1 MEIDKNHIIGMFRQY
16 VHTFDGVHKG
26 VLLKYEHSL
35 RVSSYSQRIATSL
48 SLSPF
53 DIQLAWLIGILHDI
67 GRFEQLKEFHTF
79 IDHKSMDHAAYGVDY
94 LFSKGHIRDFLT
106 DDSCDD
112 VIAAAIA
119 NHNAYTIEPDL
130 SPRQNLFAKIIRDA
144 DKVDIFSIYL
154 RNLQGGHNVWNV
166 GMSNLKFQSISDAVM
181 HQARQSISVRT
192 RDKKTFMDYYAGML
206 CMYFDIQ
213 FDKTRQLVWENGD
226 LATLLAFHS
235 RNDDTEQKLA
245 EIRTLICNFK

>member
-1 MEIDKNHIIGMFRQY
+1 MKIDKNLIIDMFRQY

-26 VLLKYEHSL
+26 VLLKYQHSL

-67 GRFEQLKEFHTF
+67 GRFEQLKQFHTF

-106 DDSCDD
+106 DDSCDEL
-112 VIAAAIA
+112 IAAAIA
-119 NHNAYTIEPDL
+119 NHNAYAIEPDL

-166 GMSNLKFQSISDAVM
+166 DMSNLEFQFISDAVM

-192 RDKKTFMDYYAGML
+192 QDKKTFMDYYAGML
-206 CMYFDIQ
+206 CMYFDIY
-213 FDKTRQLVWENGD
+213 FDETRHIVWEKGD
-226 LATLLAFHS
+226 FSKLLDFHS
-235 RNDDTEQKLA
+235 KNDDTEQNLN
-245 EIRTLICNFK
+245 EIRLLIHSF